1 MNDNRIP
8 LTYTKQRSTE
18 RLNAELARQRSRNA
32 RKAVDMW
39 METYHPPTAT
49 KAAMLENA
57 VPLAPADE
65 PLAPA
70 AEPLDRWEIV
80 VIFVSA
86 FFTFL
91 VLVGISVS
99 WLFWMI

>member
-39 METYHPPTAT
+39 LETYNPPTLT
-49 KAAMLENA
+49 QAAMLENA
-57 VPLAPADE
+57 VPLPPADE
-65 PLAPA
+65 PSDRVNVWDLAVA
-70 AEPLDRWEIV
+70 MAV
-80 VIFVSA
+80 M

-91 VLVGISVS
+91 LVGGGFVL
-99 WLFWMI
+99 WLFWTI